1 MTLHSPSTISQE
13 QCFKIGHDRL
23 LPNLYELRIRY
34 FDDALYEP
42 EQCRLHSDQDTG
54 WTVRG
59 SNACKGKGFF
69 YFPKQP
75 DGMWGAPSIPFS
87 KSRGSC
93 PEEKRPEHEVTHHL
107 HPGPTSRIS
116 GAIPLRPYMP

>member
-42 EQCRLHSDQDTG
+42 EQRRLHSARLRAGLSGVQMPARERDFFIFQNNQT
-54 WTVRG
+54 
-59 SNACKGKGFF
+59 ACGEHPVSHSVSPGV
-69 YFPKQP
+69 P
-75 DGMWGAPSIPFS
+75 ARR
-87 KSRGSC
+87 KSG
-93 PEEKRPEHEVTHHL
+93 
-107 HPGPTSRIS
+107 
-116 GAIPLRPYMP
+116 